1 MLSFSYYFAFFLLSV
16 FFFPSCFLGFLFLYC
31 IWFLFFLVFF
41 SRFLSFKTPCLFIV
55 VLPFWSLNMFNIN
68 LYLMIN
74 ILLMWLIHILGPGR
88 NAWFM
93 FGVMIDLWTTNRLPI
108 HGINSPLNV
117 NISAESW
124 YLEIS
129 TELLTSSLID
139 AKTLGFCSLNHPMT
153 LLLME

>member
-1 MLSFSYYFAFFLLSV
+1 
-16 FFFPSCFLGFLFLYC
+16 
-31 IWFLFFLVFF
+31 
-41 SRFLSFKTPCLFIV
+41 
-55 VLPFWSLNMFNIN
+55 
-68 LYLMIN
+68 MIN
-74 ILLMWLIHILGPGR
+74 ILSMWLIHIGPGR

-117 NISAESW
+117 KISAESW

-129 TELLTSSLID
+129 TELLTSSLIG

-153 LLLME
+153 LLLMELELEFLSNCTTIQTRDFDLLESISLTKSVTTTSLWIGTDLSSTTLGLTNIAMENHHFSWESSL